1 VILLGDSFHDA
12 AGASRL
18 APEDAAQLRR
28 LLTGREVVWVLGN
41 HDPTPPADLPGAAVE
56 SLADGP
62 LRFRHIGGA
71 PLARG
76 GEAEISGHFHPKAT
90 LSTRAGAVTRA
101 CFVGDGRRLVLPALG
116 AYAGGLD
123 LADAAF
129 APLFPRGARAF
140 LLGQERLHSVP
151 AMPHRGALSA

>member
-1 VILLGDSFHDA
+1 M
-12 AGASRL
+12 
-18 APEDAAQLRR
+18 
-28 LLTGREVVWVLGN
+28 
-41 HDPTPPADLPGAAVE
+41 PGEAVE
-56 SLADGP
+56 NLADGP

-71 PLARG
+71 PLARQ
-76 GEAEISGHFHPKAT
+76 GEGEISGHFHPKAT
-90 LSTRAGAVTRA
+90 LLTRGGPMTRP

-116 AYAGGLD
+116 AYTGGLD
-123 LADAAF
+123 LADTAF